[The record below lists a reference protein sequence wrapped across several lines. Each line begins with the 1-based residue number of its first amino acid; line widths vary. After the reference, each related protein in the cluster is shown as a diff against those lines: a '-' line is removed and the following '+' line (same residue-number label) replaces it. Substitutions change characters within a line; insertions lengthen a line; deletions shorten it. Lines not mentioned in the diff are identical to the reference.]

1 MYIEMASFNLIKKKN
16 KNYNFKISMV
26 TLMLKIKNDYFLAYI
41 TYKTLI
47 LDWKERK
54 KK

>member
-1 MYIEMASFNLIKKKN
+1 MYIEMASFNLIKKN

-26 TLMLKIKNDYFLAYI
+26 TLMLKIKTDYFLAYI

-47 LDWKERK
+47 LGWKERK